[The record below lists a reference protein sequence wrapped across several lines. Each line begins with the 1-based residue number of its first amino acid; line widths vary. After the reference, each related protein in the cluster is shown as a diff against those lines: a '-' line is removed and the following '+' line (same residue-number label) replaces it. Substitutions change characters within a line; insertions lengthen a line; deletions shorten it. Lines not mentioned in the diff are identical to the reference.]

1 MEILELDML
10 GHRHRF
16 DPSLHTSIGSIL
28 VGFAA
33 LILSLHR
40 VDCIPPAAQLPHP
53 QDHSLPQ
60 LP

>member
-1 MEILELDML
+1 ML

-40 VDCIPPAAQLPHP
+40 ADCIPPEAQLPHS
-53 QDHSLPQ
+53 QDRSLPQ

>member
-1 MEILELDML
+1 MLEVVML

-40 VDCIPPAAQLPHP
+40 ADCIPPEAQLPHF
-53 QDHSLPQ
+53 QDRSLPQ